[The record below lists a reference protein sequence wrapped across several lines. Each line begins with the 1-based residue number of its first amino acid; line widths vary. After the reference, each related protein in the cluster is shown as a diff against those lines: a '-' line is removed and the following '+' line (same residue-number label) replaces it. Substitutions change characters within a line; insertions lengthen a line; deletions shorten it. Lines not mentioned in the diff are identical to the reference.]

1 MFVRGEAYSV
11 GLRAKAKV
19 MRSLVSATPS
29 FALMTFAMLLPAV
42 AGAEDASAADAA
54 ATVEPAAAPTELSA
68 APAAS
73 AQTLAAPAAPNPA
86 AAPDQTPAEGSVTDV
101 PATARHSHRNVSL
114 SLEALGVSA
123 PDGRRP
129 GAIDYDTRVQP
140 QGAPSYLW
148 PLVDIA
154 ALNLTLW
161 SIPYAL
167 GVPFAQVNPSY
178 WRDNLASGWQ
188 WDDNEFEVNQF
199 AHPYQGGMYFTA
211 ARVNGLTFWEAIP
224 YTLFGSLTWEY
235 FLETEQPSTNDW
247 LSTTWGGFLFGESL
261 YRLSN
266 YILDDSTSGS
276 TRFWKEFAA
285 LATNPMNGFDRLVT
299 GQAWADGPP
308 NIRPPLAINVRAGA
322 DGIGL
327 SEGTGWGKTFRAW
340 IRFDY
345 GDPYADPYVKKPF
358 DYFNLAAQLSASS
371 EVFGQG
377 IDGTGVLFGHRF
389 GTGPSSANL
398 LAWTLNF
405 EYFTNGTTKM
415 LTRDSDGVYQ
425 LAELGTG
432 ASWLSHFDLGAGFW
446 IDSELDAFAVPM
458 GGITSPYAKYEANRN
473 YNYGLGG
480 ALKAEV
486 NLRHERFGRLY
497 AEADRYLYSI
507 VDGSKGVEHVGMLQL
522 GAFINVYGGHGV
534 GATAIRY
541 DRNSY
546 YDDYPNIFDSFWS
559 GQLHYEVEF

>member
-1 MFVRGEAYSV
+1 M
-11 GLRAKAKV
+11 
-19 MRSLVSATPS
+19 SATFSPPRTL
-29 FALMTFAMLLPAV
+29 AAAMLWLAMQAPGIASADEADDAPADTSATAPPAAPA
-42 AGAEDASAADAA
+42 AGSAPAPAAAPAAGTDLSVAADAA
-54 ATVEPAAAPTELSA
+54 G
-68 APAAS
+68 
-73 AQTLAAPAAPNPA
+73 
-86 AAPDQTPAEGSVTDV
+86 TPDV
-101 PATARHSHRNVSL
+101 PATAHHSHRTTAPSL
-114 SLEALGVSA
+114 SLEALGVPA
-123 PDGRRP
+123 PDGSRP
-129 GAIDYDTRVQP
+129 GAIDYDTVTKN
-140 QGAPSYLW
+140 QGASSYLW
-148 PLVDIA
+148 PLVDVASI
-154 ALNLTLW
+154 NLTLW

-167 GVPFAQVNPSY
+167 GVPFAQVNPTY
-178 WRDNLASGWQ
+178 WRDNLATGLQ
-188 WDDNEFEVNQF
+188 WDDNEFGVNQL
-199 AHPYQGGMYFTA
+199 AHPWQGGMYFTT
-211 ARVNGLTFWEAIP
+211 ARVNGLTFWEAVP

-285 LATNPMNGFDRLVT
+285 LATNPVNGADRLIT

-308 NIRPPLAINVRAGA
+308 NDRPPLTVNIRAGA

-345 GDPYADPYVKKPF
+345 GDPYAEPYIKKPF

-371 EVFGQG
+371 EIFGQG
-377 IDGTGVLFGHRF
+377 VDSTGVLFGHRF
-389 GTGPSSANL
+389 GTGATSANL
-398 LAWTLNF
+398 IAWTLNF

-415 LTRDSDGVYQ
+415 LTRDSEGVYQ

-432 ASWLSHFDLGAGFW
+432 ASWLGHFDLGAGFW
-446 IDSELDAFAVPM
+446 IDSELDALAVPM

-480 ALKAEV
+480 TLKLEV

-497 AEADRYLYSI
+497 AEADRYLFSI
-507 VDGSKGVEHVGMLQL
+507 VDGSRGVEHVGTLKL
-522 GAFINVYGGHGV
+522 GAFIDIYAGHGI
-534 GATAIRY
+534 GAAAIRY

-546 YDDYPNIFDSFWS
+546 YDDYPNVIDSFWS

>member
-1 MFVRGEAYSV
+1 M
-11 GLRAKAKV
+11 
-19 MRSLVSATPS
+19 
-29 FALMTFAMLLPAV
+29 
-42 AGAEDASAADAA
+42 
-54 ATVEPAAAPTELSA
+54 
-68 APAAS
+68 
-73 AQTLAAPAAPNPA
+73 
-86 AAPDQTPAEGSVTDV
+86 
-101 PATARHSHRNVSL
+101 

-140 QGAPSYLW
+140 KGAASYLW

-167 GVPFAQVNPSY
+167 GVPFAQVNPTY

-211 ARVNGLTFWEAIP
+211 ARVNGLTFWEAVP

-285 LATNPMNGFDRLVT
+285 LATNPVNGIDRLVT

-308 NIRPPLAINVRAGA
+308 NIRPPLAVNVRAGA

-327 SEGTGWGKTFRAW
+327 SEGTGWGKTFRAF

-345 GDPYADPYVKKPF
+345 GDPYADPYIKKPF

-389 GTGPSSANL
+389 GTGATSANL
-398 LAWTLNF
+398 IAWTLNF

-446 IDSELDAFAVPM
+446 IDSELDALAVPM

-480 ALKAEV
+480 ALKLEV
-486 NLRHERFGRLY
+486 NLRHERLGRLY

-507 VDGSKGVEHVGMLQL
+507 VDGARGVEHVGTLQL
-522 GAFINVYGGHGV
+522 GAFINIYDGHGI

-559 GQLHYEVEF
+559 GQLHYELEF